1 MNEQEAKKRIT
12 KLQDQIEEMRYR
24 YHVLDDPKISDDVY
38 DSLSRE
44 LKAIEDQFPK
54 LKDANSPTSRV
65 AGKPL
70 DKFNK
75 VAHAIPM
82 LSLSDVFSIEEL
94 KDWQQRMQKLLSEQ
108 SNYLA
113 VSKSG
118 LNKLQYFCELKLD
131 GLAISLIYENGELV
145 RAATRGDGKIGEDVT
160 QNVRTIRAI
169 PLRLRLPK
177 NVNSSGGKTTN
188 QSLVPKLLEVRGEVV
203 MSKKVFAQLN
213 AGYEKAG
220 KPLLANTRNS
230 AAGSLRQLDAKL
242 AAERKLD
249 FFAWDIAQIKYG
261 PNSEGGLQFHSQ
273 KHALLREFG
282 FKVDSHELASTNF
295 AEVEKF
301 IADVGVKRPKFGY
314 GTDGVVVTID
324 DLVLQSQLG
333 VVGKAPRYSA
343 AFKYPAERATTQLLD
358 IRVNVGRTGVLTPFA
373 VFKPT
378 VVAGSTISK
387 ATLHN
392 MDQIKRL
399 GLKIGDTVV
408 IQKAGDVIPEVVE
421 ALPKLRSGKEKT
433 FVMPSKCPVCDAVVE
448 QKSTGKVNKSEAQVS
463 TVAFYCTNPACPA
476 KNQRG
481 MEHFVSAFDIYEVG
495 PKVIARFKDEGL
507 ISDAAD
513 LFSLEVGDINTL
525 ERFGEKSAENI
536 IQSINSRK
544 QITLARF
551 IYALGINNVGEQTSE
566 DLAYHFGSLQKLQD
580 AAISAVKDKNNIIDE
595 IENIGP
601 VVSQSVVDY
610 FNHVENQKFITKL
623 LTNGVSITNPEKRT
637 AGKFTNQTFVVTGT
651 LQTMS
656 RDQAKQ
662 KIKSL
667 GGKTAESVS
676 KKTSY
681 VVVGDEPG
689 SKYQKAQALG
699 VKILNENDFLDLLK

>member
-1 MNEQEAKKRIT
+1 MNEQEAKKRIA
-12 KLQDQIEEMRYR
+12 KLQDQIEDMRYR
-24 YHVLDDPKISDDVY
+24 YHVLDDPNVSDDVY

-44 LKAIEDQFPK
+44 LREIEEQFPK
-54 LKDANSPTSRV
+54 LRDINSPTNRV

-70 DKFNK
+70 DKFSK
-75 VAHAIPM
+75 VAHTIPM
-82 LSLSDVFSIEEL
+82 LSLSDVFSIDEL
-94 KDWQQRMQKLLSEQ
+94 KDWQQRMQKLIFEQ
-108 SNYLA
+108 STQA
-113 VSKSG
+113 TASKSG
-118 LNKLQYFCELKLD
+118 SPKLQYFCELKLD

-169 PLRLRLPK
+169 PLKLRLPK
-177 NVNSSGGKTTN
+177 QFNKRE
-188 QSLVPKLLEVRGEVV
+188 LPKLLEVRGEVV
-203 MSKKVFAQLN
+203 MSKKVFAHLN

-249 FFAWDIAQIKYG
+249 FFAWDIAQMNYNQ
-261 PNSEGGLQFHSQ
+261 NSEGGLQFHSQ

-295 AEVEKF
+295 TDVEKF
-301 IADVGVKRPKFGY
+301 IADVGAKRPKFGY

-421 ALPKLRSGKEKT
+421 ALPKLRNGKEKA

-448 QKSTGKVNKSEAQVS
+448 QKSTGEKSKANKNLPKEIS
-463 TVAFYCTNPACPA
+463 VAFYCTNPNCPA

-513 LFSLEVGDINTL
+513 LFTLEVGDINTL

-544 QITLARF
+544 QVTLAKF

-566 DLAYHFGSLQKLQD
+566 DLAYHFGSLEKLQD
-580 AAISAVKDKNNIIDE
+580 AVVSAVKGKNNVIDE

-601 VVSQSVVDY
+601 VVSQSVIDY
-610 FNHVENQKFITKL
+610 FNHSENQRFIAKL
-623 LTNGVSITNPEKRT
+623 LTNGVVIINPEKRT

-651 LQTMS
+651 LQTFS

-667 GGKTAESVS
+667 GGKIAESVS
-676 KKTSY
+676 KKTDY
-681 VVVGDEPG
+681 VVVGEDPG
-689 SKYQKAQALG
+689 SKYQKAQNLG
-699 VKILNENDFLDLLK
+699 VKILNEKDFLDLLK